1 MSARVWVDRNE
12 MDRLVMMR
20 TDVDRYEGQLIPDL
34 QARVQDL
41 TQVLE
46 LLLAA
51 IADAS
56 SDNLLEAT
64 ARARRV
70 LQT

>member
-41 TQVLE
+41 THALE
-46 LLLAA
+46 LILAA
-51 IADAS
+51 VADSS
-56 SDNLLEAT
+56 SDNLVEAM

-70 LQT
+70 LKT